1 MLEVACIADAT
12 LRLPIFGTLF
22 GSLAFGL
29 LVVEDLALHASQFL
43 DVFAKVAGDEFLTA
57 SGVREAWVGQLLSVR
72 PEDSGV
78 NKVSGEYFYNI
89 LAL

>member
-57 SGVREAWVGQLLSVR
+57 SGVREAWVGQLYAMRTEDVFLGTEESV
-72 PEDSGV
+72 DVLCS
-78 NKVSGEYFYNI
+78 I
-89 LAL
+89 